1 MTVGGI
7 SIILILGIVNMILLL
22 FQISSGLRWIR
33 VSFASHRR
41 SGVLLFLTALI
52 HGGLA
57 VLAR

>member
-1 MTVGGI
+1 MTLGGI

-33 VSFASHRR
+33 VSFVSHRR
-41 SGVLLFLTALI
+41 SGILLFLTALI

-57 VLAR
+57 ILAR